1 MLRSNRLKKRKLTD
15 CVTWAELN
23 TITYLEGLK
32 DRLDVIRRESE
43 IALKKKNCSKVKFLS
58 MSSTKRL
65 VPQDGNRYEL
75 KKGF

>member
-15 CVTWAELN
+15 CVTWAESN

-43 IALKKKNCSKVKFLS
+43 IALKKKIALK
-58 MSSTKRL
+58 SSSS
-65 VPQDGNRYEL
+65 VCPPQNA
-75 KKGF
+75 